1 MKHWRDYIGH
11 LVFGSSAGIGAV
23 IALKLVDSNPTLVL
37 ETFKSWGPLSLLGV
51 MSLVM
56 VDRGFRSMVAAAE
69 KSAGAQQNMADAIRE
84 LANKDDREKEEQRR
98 MLSYV
103 GSQQEKILL
112 ALDRLEQQKSRGA
125 SA

>member
-1 MKHWRDYIGH
+1 MKHWREYIGH

-37 ETFKSWGPLSLLGV
+37 ETFRSWGPLSLLGV
-51 MSLVM
+51 MALFM
-56 VDRGFRSMVAAAE
+56 VDRGFRAVVAASE
-69 KSAGAQQNMADAIRE
+69 KSAGAQQNMADSIRE

-98 MLSYV
+98 LLSYV
-103 GSQQEKILL
+103 GSQQEKILQ
-112 ALDRLEQQKSRGA
+112 AIERLEPTKERRA